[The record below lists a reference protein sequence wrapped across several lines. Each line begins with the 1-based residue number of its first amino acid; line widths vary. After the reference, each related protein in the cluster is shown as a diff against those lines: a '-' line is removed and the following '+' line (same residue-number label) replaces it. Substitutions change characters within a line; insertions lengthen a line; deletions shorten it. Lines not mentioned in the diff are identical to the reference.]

1 MTVKDR
7 AWLARR
13 LVDQLGWDSVAVE
26 GVVEALAAATSQD
39 DVDDLVQS
47 YMGGNPAAK
56 RLVQQFI
63 SANGQEPQRAA
74 GSLQI
79 RHTAARKGKGAAGQ
93 TNPEAQLEKK
103 VVNCLACGKIYDCR
117 SQEPTNDTLLFLGS
131 GGICT
136 FCGAKVALTY
146 GEHSQDA
153 HAAKAQPSTT
163 VGTKDVPESIGD
175 QQASSSEDAGAGA
188 EKTAEAIAFKDRLV
202 HYDRNAAQRT
212 NVIDD
217 QSDYFEIDSNA
228 WLTDQERAEL
238 KERARMSA
246 EAEAASAK
254 RVTVTV
260 DLLGRRVLMA
270 QEAES
275 SQDPVSAASDAA
287 AAAAATSR
295 EIAQGGGT
303 AAGVASEAA
312 ERHAA
317 RIARNPALKGPAPM
331 FVKAAQ
337 EPSAQQGGPQQTAVL
352 SMHAGV
358 RHLVTGT
365 QGVPLHRQGRAS
377 HSTVMPIRSY
387 ANDAPQN
394 GAASKVFTDW
404 KVYKSG
410 GALSVKFIKPRWR
423 TTDSGALAM
432 DRAGAGF
439 LEFAKAAAESGSSPG
454 ERRYDWDRRVTIS
467 LGITELG
474 ELMYSLSTGENSK
487 PFYHDTHKGK
497 AGMEGTEVKQ
507 LTVQPTTS
515 GGRGMFLNMT
525 GKRRGE
531 PDQKVN
537 VKIDSAEIE
546 VLKALLQFAIPRLA
560 GFDEY
565 FAREESVSGGDFGL
579 TQNTGSGSD
588 AWRGMPTERS
598 PY

>member
-63 SANGQEPQRAA
+63 SANGQVMAGPAPGSSAGPAGLRGKEPQRAA

-93 TNPEAQLEKK
+93 TTPEAQLEKK

-163 VGTKDVPESIGD
+163 AGTKDVPESIGD

-246 EAEAASAK
+246 EAEAARAK

-295 EIAQGGGT
+295 EIPQGGGT

-337 EPSAQQGGPQQTAVL
+337 EPSAQQGGPQQTA
-352 SMHAGV
+352 
-358 RHLVTGT
+358 
-365 QGVPLHRQGRAS
+365 
-377 HSTVMPIRSY
+377 
-387 ANDAPQN
+387 
-394 GAASKVFTDW
+394 GAAPSARQQQHRW
-404 KVYKSG
+404 QQG
-410 GALSVKFIKPRWR
+410 QPRPAR
-423 TTDSGALAM
+423 LQHDEAYLTE
-432 DRAGAGF
+432 AG
-439 LEFAKAAAESGSSPG
+439 
-454 ERRYDWDRRVTIS
+454 
-467 LGITELG
+467 
-474 ELMYSLSTGENSK
+474 
-487 PFYHDTHKGK
+487 
-497 AGMEGTEVKQ
+497 
-507 LTVQPTTS
+507 
-515 GGRGMFLNMT
+515 
-525 GKRRGE
+525 
-531 PDQKVN
+531 
-537 VKIDSAEIE
+537 EIA
-546 VLKALLQFAIPRLA
+546 VA
-560 GFDEY
+560 
-565 FAREESVSGGDFGL
+565 
-579 TQNTGSGSD
+579 
-588 AWRGMPTERS
+588 
-598 PY
+598 